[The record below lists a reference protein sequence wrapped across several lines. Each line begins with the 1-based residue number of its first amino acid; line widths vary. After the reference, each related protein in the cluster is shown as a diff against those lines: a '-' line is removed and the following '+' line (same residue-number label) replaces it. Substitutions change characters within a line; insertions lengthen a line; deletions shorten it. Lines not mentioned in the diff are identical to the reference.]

1 MGEFSAIHWL
11 IVIAIALLLF
21 APAKFGSLGKGL
33 AEGIRNFKAGLK
45 SPEEKKEDKVEE
57 KKP

>member
-1 MGEFSAIHWL
+1 MGEFSPMHWL
-11 IVIAIALLLF
+11 IVILIALLLF

-45 SPEEKKEDKVEE
+45 DPEEKKDQTPGE
-57 KKP
+57 KKS